1 MLTNEEIKNIVIL
14 VEVGAKA
21 LSNDKGIKESANI
34 QATAVALIE
43 KLTSMVTKSDAPVV
57 E

>member
-1 MLTNEEIKNIVIL
+1 MLTTEELKNLTVL

-21 LSNDKGIKESANI
+21 LSADKPLQESAGI
-34 QATAVALIE
+34 QNTAIALLK
-43 KLTSMVTKSDAPVV
+43 KLQETHEEPKV

>member
-1 MLTNEEIKNIVIL
+1 MLTNEEIKNVVIL

-21 LSNDKGIKESANI
+21 LSADKGIKESAQI
-34 QATAVALIE
+34 QGTAVALIE
-43 KLTSMVTKSDAPVV
+43 KLSGMIKEELPK

>member
-1 MLTNEEIKNIVIL
+1 MLTNEEIKNIVVL

-21 LSNDKGIKESANI
+21 ISADKGIKESAQI

-43 KLTSMVTKSDAPVV
+43 KLAGMVTTEEPVV
-57 E
+57 A

>member
-1 MLTNEEIKNIVIL
+1 MLTNEEIKNVVIL

-21 LSNDKGIKESANI
+21 LSADKGIKESANI

-43 KLTSMVTKSDAPVV
+43 KLGGMIKEEVPK

>member
-1 MLTNEEIKNIVIL
+1 MLTNEEIKNVVIL
-14 VEVGAKA
+14 EVGAKA
-21 LSNDKGIKESANI
+21 LSADKGIKESANI

-43 KLTSMVTKSDAPVV
+43 KLFCGMIKEEVPK

>member
-1 MLTNEEIKNIVIL
+1 MLTNDEIKNIAVL

-34 QATAVALIE
+34 QATAVALID
-43 KLTSMVTKSDAPVV
+43 KLVGMTAKEEPAV
-57 E
+57 

>member
-1 MLTNEEIKNIVIL
+1 MLSNEEIKNVVIL

-21 LSNDKGIKESANI
+21 LSADKGIKESANI

-43 KLTSMVTKSDAPVV
+43 KLNGMIKEESPK

>member
-1 MLTNEEIKNIVIL
+1 MLTNEEIKNVVVL

-21 LSNDKGIKESANI
+21 LSADKGIKESAGI

-43 KLTSMVTKSDAPVV
+43 KLGAMVKTEPAP

>member
-21 LSNDKGIKESANI
+21 ISNDKGIKESAQI

-43 KLTSMVTKSDAPVV
+43 KLATMVAKEEPQA
-57 E
+57 